1 MGVVKMSEN
10 FLKIKEDFLRTYGNR
25 LKYLTEKEVNN
36 MIKEERTDIK
46 YDPVK
51 EKQYVLL
58 PIELNDDEFVE
69 FLLIK
74 QIKLQDEQDKK
85 LNTIKCIMV
94 FWLII
99 TLIYI
104 IFAILSVFA

>member
-1 MGVVKMSEN
+1 MSEN

-104 IFAILSVFA
+104 IFAIWSVFA

>member
-104 IFAILSVFA
+104 IFAIWSVFA